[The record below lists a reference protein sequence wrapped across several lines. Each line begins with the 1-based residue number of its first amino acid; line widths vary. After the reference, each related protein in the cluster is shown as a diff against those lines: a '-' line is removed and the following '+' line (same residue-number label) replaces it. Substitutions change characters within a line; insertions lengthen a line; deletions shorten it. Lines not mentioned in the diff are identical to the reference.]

1 MFPFGSKGYKYS
13 NTRQYVRLPAAWPV
27 KCQWGQ
33 PSGNLKITETTDV
46 SAGGVALLV
55 PEPVPV
61 GSSIRLQVHVPPLNR
76 TVEAEGRVLRC
87 QSTGRGNYE
96 LGIRF
101 LRIDPKDQADLNEA
115 VRKFYSPGQRQRQQG
130 GNWWRNLR

>member
-27 KCQWGQ
+27 KFDLGASTQE
-33 PSGNLKITETTDV
+33 LRVTETTDV

-55 PEPVPV
+55 SEPVPI
-61 GSSIRLQVHVPPLNR
+61 GSTLHLEVHSPPLGR
-76 TVEAEGRVLRC
+76 TVQAEGRVLRC
-87 QSTGRGNYE
+87 QPAGREGYE

-101 LRIDPKDQADLNEA
+101 VRIDPKDQADLNEA
-115 VRKFYSPGQRQRQQG
+115 IQKFYSPGQRERQQG
-130 GNWWRNLR
+130 GSWWRNLG